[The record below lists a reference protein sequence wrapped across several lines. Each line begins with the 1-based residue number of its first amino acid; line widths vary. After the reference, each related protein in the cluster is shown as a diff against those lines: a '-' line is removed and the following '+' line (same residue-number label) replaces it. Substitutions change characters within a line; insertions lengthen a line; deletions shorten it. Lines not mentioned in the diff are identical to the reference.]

1 MKNNKNN
8 QYNKKAKS
16 KSKPKVLTKQ
26 RGYYYSS
33 ANINKRKELQKQFN
47 NDNNNSQ
54 NDDINM
60 KDDFLSKKKDNNP
73 FRNNNNN
80 NYNDNNDNKI
90 NSNNNNINNK
100 NNINNLELY
109 NKNNFLLN
117 YIENERKELGIVLNK
132 LKLINYSIGNIIY
145 KPKIKNF
152 EINKKLIREKE
163 LKEQE
168 EINFNKNI
176 TNKIDEALN
185 RANLALD
192 NIRYLGK
199 PKSSKPTN
207 NNNYNYNYN
216 NERNDNINNKY
227 NYNEFKK
234 EKEKMNLI
242 NLAQK
247 CLDKYVDNIQIN
259 NSNHDEYFIAISKQR
274 KLFKDAKEQLQSAKY
289 RLRNSGSFFDE
300 IYRNK
305 FKNKN
310 TNINNNKESVDL
322 VFLGKE
328 IFVKENIFIR
338 INSFLKSEIFQKLF
352 VKVLYNDNFIE
363 NQNINNNIN
372 NNILNNNDIY
382 NIFSLW
388 IIIKEIINLLNKID
402 NNNLGLSFIDK
413 DINEI
418 IFDFSY
424 KENNLVYSSLNNYF
438 LKNIIFD
445 VIEKYLLFLNRKNN
459 NSINFDENQIFTQD
473 YHKLY
478 ELFFKLE
485 QSKISQFIQKNI
497 ENNNNFINQNIMSNT
512 KEELNY
518 FRNIQSIFTNK
529 GKYVCSIINK

>member
-1 MKNNKNN
+1 MKNNINNKNIQN
-8 QYNKKAKS
+8 NKKAKS

-33 ANINKRKELQKQFN
+33 ANINKRKELQKQ
-47 NDNNNSQ
+47 
-54 NDDINM
+54 
-60 KDDFLSKKKDNNP
+60 
-73 FRNNNNN
+73 NNNNN
-80 NYNDNNDNKI
+80 NYQSEDINMKDGFIPKKKENSQNNI
-90 NSNNNNINNK
+90 NNMNINNNNINNNI
-100 NNINNLELY
+100 NNINSLELY
-109 NKNNFLLN
+109 NKNSLLLN
-117 YIENERKELGIVLNK
+117 YIENERKEFSVVLNK
-132 LKLINYSIGNIIY
+132 LKLINYAIGNIIL

-207 NNNYNYNYN
+207 NNNYNEINDIN
-216 NERNDNINNKY
+216 NNINTKY

-259 NSNHDEYFIAISKQR
+259 NSNHDEYFISISKQR
-274 KLFKDAKEQLQSAKY
+274 KLFKDAKEHLQSAKY
-289 RLRNSGSFFDE
+289 RLRNSGSFFDD
-300 IYRNK
+300 IFRNN
-305 FKNKN
+305 FKKKKN
-310 TNINNNKESVDL
+310 VNNNKEPVDL
-322 VFLGKE
+322 VVLSKE
-328 IFVKENIFIR
+328 IFFKENIFLR
-338 INSFLKSEIFQKLF
+338 MNSFLRSEIFKKLF
-352 VKVLYNDNFIE
+352 VKVLYNDNFIDNNN
-363 NQNINNNIN
+363 NQNMNNNNNNNIN
-372 NNILNNNDIY
+372 NTTLNNNDIY

-388 IIIKEIINLLNKID
+388 VIIKEIINMINKID
-402 NNNLGLSFIDK
+402 NNNNLGLAFIDK

-418 IFDFSY
+418 IIDTNNNN
-424 KENNLVYSSLNNYF
+424 ENNLEYTSLNNYF
-438 LKNIIFD
+438 FKNTIFD

-478 ELFFKLE
+478 EIYFKLE
-485 QSKISQFIQKNI
+485 QSKISQFIQNNI
-497 ENNNNFINQNIMSNT
+497 ENNNSFINQNIMSNS
-512 KEELNY
+512 KEELNF